1 MEVGGIIPGGP
12 MVKAPLIP
20 LQGAQVL
27 SQVKEFKIP
36 WPGGK
41 KKKRHICSRIT
52 AWKKELPADLEYPIG
67 SHKSR
72 E

>member
-1 MEVGGIIPGGP
+1 MIKV
-12 MVKAPLIP
+12 PLIP

-27 SQVKEFKIP
+27 SLDKELKIP
-36 WPGGK
+36 WPGGG
-41 KKKRHICSRIT
+41 KKRHMGSRIT
-52 AWKKELPADLEYPIG
+52 VWKKELPADLEYPFG